1 VFAGAFDPQS
11 ASAVV
16 ADDKVHASEVLDVL
30 TNLAAKSLLAVH
42 LGGEQVLYRLLDTSR
57 AYALEKLEDSHE
69 SAEIKLAKPR
79 SSVVT

>member
-57 AYALEKLEDSHE
+57 AYALEKLVMRV
-69 SAEIKLAKPR
+69 PR
-79 SSVVT
+79 SNSPSLVPPW